1 VTYLLDTN
9 IVSVLVQ
16 PSPDPRVVNWI
27 RATSPL
33 DLGIS
38 VLVLGEVEQGVAS
51 LPPGRRR
58 DELQAWAR
66 DGLPRLFAGRILP
79 VTPPIAR
86 EWGRLRAEARHAGRP
101 LPVVDGLLLATA
113 SAHRLT
119 LATRNVADLAQRGV
133 PVFDPYT
140 GTLHQ

>member
-1 VTYLLDTN
+1 MNYLLDTN

-16 PSPDPRVVNWI
+16 PGPDPRVVSWI
-27 RATSPL
+27 RATSTL

-58 DELQAWAR
+58 EELLAWAR
-66 DGLPRLFAGRILP
+66 DELPRLFSGRILP

-86 EWGRLRAEARHAGRP
+86 EWGRLRAEGRRAGRP
-101 LPVVDGLLLATA
+101 LPVIDGLLLATA

-119 LATRNVADLAQRGV
+119 LVSRNVADVAQRGV
-133 PVFDPYT
+133 PVFDPFT
-140 GTLHQ
+140 GTLHP